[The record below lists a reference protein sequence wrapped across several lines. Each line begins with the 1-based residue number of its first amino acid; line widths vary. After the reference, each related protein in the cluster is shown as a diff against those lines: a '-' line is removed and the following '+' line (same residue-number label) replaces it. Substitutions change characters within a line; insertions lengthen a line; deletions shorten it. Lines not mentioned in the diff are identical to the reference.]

1 MNLCT
6 FCSRKYIHGCA
17 ILLASAQNEP
27 LPKIH
32 TVKANF
38 YTILDV
44 HREATPTEIK
54 GAYFQRSKLYHPDLN
69 KSSIAKSI
77 YNDIREAYEILG

>member
-1 MNLCT
+1 M
-6 FCSRKYIHGCA
+6 
-17 ILLASAQNEP
+17 SATQNQP

-32 TVKANF
+32 SSKANF

-54 GAYFQRSKLYHPDLN
+54 GAYFQRSKLFHPDLN
-69 KSSIAKSI
+69 KSERAKPI